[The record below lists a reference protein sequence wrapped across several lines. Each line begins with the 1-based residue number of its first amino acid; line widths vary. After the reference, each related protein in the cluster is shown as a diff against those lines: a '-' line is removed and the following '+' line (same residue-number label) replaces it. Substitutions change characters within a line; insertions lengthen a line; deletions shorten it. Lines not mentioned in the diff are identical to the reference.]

1 MGSWKLGRAF
11 GINIYVHWSFLLT
24 VALVLHRT
32 YGVGGTPLAF
42 FGLMVLFA
50 AFGCV
55 VLHEL
60 GHALMARRFGI
71 PTRDITLYVI
81 GGVARL
87 ERMSEKPWEEFCIA
101 VAGPAVNVAIAAILV
116 IPAML
121 SLPGVSSA
129 PATLEISARQFL
141 LALLLVNGLLV
152 LFNMIPAFPMDGGR
166 VLRALLVS
174 PLGRLKATQ
183 VAATLGAVFAMAIVV
198 WGIVNWD
205 PIRVIIGIFVYFIGR
220 QELAAVRYKETIRQA
235 PPLDV
240 LPADTEVLD
249 ALPVNTDEHFSG
261 SVWDEQRRLCVIW
274 RNGRPIYS
282 YRLD

>member
-1 MGSWKLGRAF
+1 
-11 GINIYVHWSFLLT
+11 
-24 VALVLHRT
+24 
-32 YGVGGTPLAF
+32 
-42 FGLMVLFA
+42 LFA

-71 PTRDITLYVI
+71 QTRDITLYAI

-101 VAGPAVNVAIAAILV
+101 LAGPAVNVAIAAILV
-116 IPAML
+116 VPATL
-121 SLPGVSSA
+121 SLPSVPSA
-129 PATLEISARQFL
+129 QATLEIAPGQFL
-141 LALLLVNGLLV
+141 LALLWVNGLLV

-198 WGIVNWD
+198 WGIVNWE
-205 PIRVIIGIFVYFIGR
+205 PIRIIIGIFVFFIGR

-235 PPLDV
+235 QPLDV

>member
-1 MGSWKLGRAF
+1 MGSWKLGKAF
-11 GINIYVHWSFLLT
+11 GINIYVHWSFLLP

-32 YGVGGTPLAF
+32 YDLGGTSLAL
-42 FGLMVLFA
+42 FGLLVLFA

-71 PTRDITLYVI
+71 QTRDITLYAI

-101 VAGPAVNVAIAAILV
+101 LAGPAVNVAIAAILV
-116 IPAML
+116 VPATL
-121 SLPGVSSA
+121 SLPSVPSA
-129 PATLEISARQFL
+129 QATLEIAPGQFL
-141 LALLLVNGLLV
+141 LALLWVNGLLV

-198 WGIVNWD
+198 WGIVNWE
-205 PIRVIIGIFVYFIGR
+205 PIRIIIGIFVFFIGR

-235 PPLDV
+235 QPLDV

>member
-1 MGSWKLGRAF
+1 MGSWKLGKAF
-11 GINIYVHWSFLLT
+11 GINIYVHWSFLLP

-32 YGVGGTPLAF
+32 YDLGGTSLAL
-42 FGLMVLFA
+42 FGLLVLFA

-71 PTRDITLYVI
+71 QTRDITLYAI

-101 VAGPAVNVAIAAILV
+101 LAGPAVNVAIAAILV
-116 IPAML
+116 VPATL
-121 SLPGVSSA
+121 SLLGVSSA
-129 PATLEISARQFL
+129 QATPVVSPGQFL
-141 LALLLVNGLLV
+141 LALLLINGLMV

-174 PLGRLKATQ
+174 RLGRVRATE
-183 VAATLGAVFAMAIVV
+183 VAAKLGGLFAVIFVI
-198 WGIVNWD
+198 WGIVLAD
-205 PIRVIIGIFVYFIGR
+205 PIRIIIGIFVFFIGR

-235 PPLDV
+235 QPLDV